1 MSAVYKHEVSSY
13 FTNVTGYVFGAF
25 LLLFAGIYMMA
36 YNLRSAYT
44 NFEYVLGGMSFVFL
58 VTVPILT
65 MKIIAEEK
73 RQRTDQL
80 LYSLPMGMTEVVLG
94 KYLAL
99 LTVFAL
105 PVLIICVYPLVLR
118 LFGNVWLPAAY
129 SAVLGFYLLGAA
141 LIAIGMFIS
150 SITESQ
156 AVAAGLCFVVMLLN
170 YFITS
175 LASFASSTASG
186 SLLAFTVL
194 VLLIGALFT
203 LMTRS
208 GFASIVLMIVLEGAL
223 LLGFILDSSAF
234 EGLFP
239 EVMEQLSLFDRF
251 YGFIDGV
258 FDLRSVV
265 YFLSVAA
272 VFVFLSVQSLEKR
285 RWSDNMTTYEKE
297 EGDIDGP
304 FALAVAVTET
314 LDNGGETELIWVSSA
329 YLLDDATNQGVS
341 GGNEDFFLNCL
352 NWLCGSESGISI
364 HAKSISN
371 EYLTITS
378 GASSMLTALVVVII
392 PAAFL
397 AFGIVVWY
405 RRKKR

>member
-194 VLLIGALFT
+194 VLLIGALFR